1 MDYFAKIKIGDKL
14 SCTDFMGQKYKYI
27 IYILVA
33 LCPMY
38 TVAQKKMTTE
48 EYINKFKHIAV
59 EEKFRSGIP
68 ASITLA
74 QGILESGSGN
84 SRLTQEG
91 NNHFGIKCKGSWTGK
106 TILEDDDE
114 KQECFRAYD
123 SAWQSYHDHS
133 DFLLH
138 NSRYGTL
145 FNLDATDYKS
155 WAYGLK
161 AAGYAT
167 NPVYPQKLIEYIEKY
182 NLHQYDLL
190 QPNAAEK
197 EEIKQ
202 EWKAEISNYIEINE
216 TPALITKEGDTWQM
230 IANANDM
237 RVWQITKYND
247 LSDSEAC
254 HARDTIYLKPKRRHA
269 TTDFH
274 TVKSGQTMRSISKIY
289 AVKLS
294 KLYERN
300 LMQLGEEPAAGEK
313 IYLNDERKVKPNLY
327 NKPSKQKNIEPIKKD
342 SIIKTKIEEK
352 KDSIIKS
359 PNYKEPEK
367 SKDTTNKNVHI
378 IKEEVKIINQ
388 KEVTKTKDTFSS
400 IISNIHI
407 VKEKETLYGIAKK
420 YNITVDELK
429 HLNGLDSNNIKV
441 GQELRIKPIVKK
453 SIPQVD
459 PIKTPPKKD
468 PVKTLPK
475 KPTSYTAKKGDKIG
489 MVAKK
494 FHLDKPKLMKLNNL
508 KVEKLKEGQKV
519 KLY

>member
-1 MDYFAKIKIGDKL
+1 MHTEL
-14 SCTDFMGQKYKYI
+14 SCTDFMGQKQIFI
-27 IYILVA
+27 IYIL
-33 LCPMY
+33 LCPLIGM
-38 TVAQKKMTTE
+38 AQKKITTE
-48 EYINKFKHIAV
+48 EYINKFKHIAI

-138 NSRYGTL
+138 NSRYGSL

-167 NPVYPQKLIEYIEKY
+167 NPAYPKMLIDYIEKY
-182 NLHQYDLL
+182 NLQKYDLL
-190 QPNAAEK
+190 QPDSAEK
-197 EEIKQ
+197 EEVKK
-202 EWKAEISNYIEINE
+202 EWAAEISNYIEINE

-237 RVWQITKYND
+237 RVWQITRYND
-247 LSDSEAC
+247 LSDSQIC

-269 TTDFH
+269 TTDFY
-274 TVKSGQTMRSISKIY
+274 TVKPGQTMKTISKMY
-289 AVKLS
+289 ALKLS
-294 KLYERN
+294 KLYDRN
-300 LMQLGEEPAAGEK
+300 LMLIGEEPAAGEK
-313 IYLNDERKVKPNLY
+313 IYLNDDRKEKPKLY
-327 NKPSKQKNIEPIKKD
+327 IKQIKQKVTEPVKKD
-342 SIIKTKIEEK
+342 SAVSPIKLEFGRDTITKTYHNPVVEK
-352 KDSIIKS
+352 
-359 PNYKEPEK
+359 P
-367 SKDTTNKNVHI
+367 KDTTAVMAIPNAN
-378 IKEEVKIINQ
+378 
-388 KEVTKTKDTFSS
+388 T
-400 IISNIHI
+400 HI
-407 VKEKETLYGIAKK
+407 VKEKETLYSISKK
-420 YNITVDELK
+420 YSITVAELK
-429 HLNGLDSNNIKV
+429 KLNGLDSNSIKV
-441 GQELRIKPIVKK
+441 GQELKVKPPTV
-453 SIPQVD
+453 QNA
-459 PIKTPPKKD
+459 PPKKES
-468 PVKTLPK
+468 KTPSK
-475 KPTSYTAKKGDKIG
+475 KPTSYTAKKGDTIG

-494 FHLDKPKLMKLNNL
+494 FHLDKPKLMKLNKL
-508 KVEKLKEGQKV
+508 KTEKLTEGQKV